1 MTEVIQII
9 NVRQDVKSTVMRNLR
24 NLSEEGVRAFIKARG
39 FRPINPKE
47 DLELALTLAA
57 NEVDAMS
64 TPELQMYL

>member
-1 MTEVIQII
+1 MSEVIQII
-9 NVRQDVKSTVMRNLR
+9 NVRQDVKSTVLR
-24 NLSEEGVRAFIKARG
+24 NIRKMDEAGVRAFIEARG